1 MILPL
6 LLKGFYLTIE
16 APCFY
21 ELLMCCINKIELNSN
36 FFIHPSS
43 VIVVLS
49 NKEDTMALL
58 LEAES
63 QGLMNGDYI
72 FLLVQHFEVSGTVVS
87 KTFTTQ

>member
-1 MILPL
+1 
-6 LLKGFYLTIE
+6 
-16 APCFY
+16 
-21 ELLMCCINKIELNSN
+21 
-36 FFIHPSS
+36 
-43 VIVVLS
+43 
-49 NKEDTMALL
+49 MALL